1 MRVNREWI
9 SDADA
14 YCLDLR
20 YISAELP
27 PDFCVSVWSI
37 ILHFLFAS
45 HLYDNDDMHL
55 PVHSW
60 NLFTPF
66 PCRSI
71 VNYGATIL
79 RIDQML
85 CQMRCPSVISVINQ
99 SLATPSFLLF
109 LLFSFVN
116 KSKWKC
122 TPVIQT
128 PVERSKKGGI
138 FLDEPVWFGS
148 LLPN

>member
-1 MRVNREWI
+1 MNQWRWRVLLGFKVHFRWTPTRFLCKRLIDN
-9 SDADA
+9 
-14 YCLDLR
+14 
-20 YISAELP
+20 
-27 PDFCVSVWSI
+27 
-37 ILHFLFAS
+37 LHFLFAS

-60 NLFTPF
+60 ILFTPF